1 MGAADRSRIKSP
13 WILHFDTG
21 SCNGC
26 DIETWAV
33 LTPVYDIERFGA
45 VNKANPKH
53 ADVLLVTGPVSMKVA
68 DRLRNLYDQMP
79 EPRLVI
85 AVGNCAC
92 TGAPFSDC
100 YNVHG
105 GIGRVIPVDV
115 FIPGCA
121 ARPEAIIDGIILG
134 LKVWRQ
140 RAFVPRAG
148 ETGDRQS
155 ETEVKGP

>member
-1 MGAADRSRIKSP
+1 MRATDRSRVKSP

-26 DIETWAV
+26 DIETWAL
-33 LTPVYDIERFGA
+33 LTPRYDIERFGML
-45 VNKANPKH
+45 NKANPKH
-53 ADVLLVTGPVSMKVA
+53 ADILLVTGPVSMKVA
-68 DRLRNLYDQMP
+68 PRLRNLYDQMP

-92 TGAPFSDC
+92 TGAPFEEC

-105 GIGRVIPVDV
+105 GVGKIIPVDV

-121 ARPEAIIDGIILG
+121 ARPEAIIDGVVLG
-134 LKVWRQ
+134 LKLWKQ
-140 RAFVPRAG
+140 RAFSPNASSVSAPVG
-148 ETGDRQS
+148 EG
-155 ETEVKGP
+155 EVKG

>member
-1 MGAADRSRIKSP
+1 MRATDRSRVKSP

-26 DIETWAV
+26 DIETWAL
-33 LTPVYDIERFGA
+33 LTPRYDIERFGML
-45 VNKANPKH
+45 NKANPKH
-53 ADVLLVTGPVSMKVA
+53 ADILLVTGPVSMKVA
-68 DRLRNLYDQMP
+68 PRLRNLYDQMP

-92 TGAPFSDC
+92 TGAPFEEC

-105 GIGRVIPVDV
+105 GVGKIIPVDV

-121 ARPEAIIDGIILG
+121 ARPEAIIDGVVLG
-134 LKVWRQ
+134 LKLWKR
-140 RAFVPRAG
+140 RAFSPNASSVSAPAG
-148 ETGDRQS
+148 EG
-155 ETEVKGP
+155 EVKG